1 LSAITKSVP
10 NIIKTNINKN
20 FNPKFFI
27 LLTFL
32 IQKYFLYYINKTF
45 TVMKKIILFLV
56 FLFAVSN
63 MTYSQFQKRKVT
75 LQLEDILNFYP
86 DNEKI
91 RVIIHLSDYV
101 DINKFNVETE
111 HMIKSQADKTELL
124 INTLRNKAKSTQSNL
139 LSFLQYNKYKN
150 KIYDIKDFWIINAV
164 AVYADVDI
172 VKQVTFRNDVGFI
185 EVDNPIFFDDEEE
198 SYSFKSDEVNT
209 VETGLKVIKADK
221 LWKLGITGVG
231 TIVMNIDSGVDGNH
245 PAFNSRWRG
254 LIVPWYHAWFD
265 ANGASFPT
273 WCTDHGTHTM
283 GIMCGLGQTTGDT
296 VGVAFG
302 AHWISARRLCSGNY
316 TNFGIAAFQ
325 WGLDPDSNAST
336 RDEASVI
343 SCSWNSSDSTGNE
356 CNGSFKAT
364 LITLEAGGVPV
375 VWSSGNNGPNS
386 SSISSPKNINTNEV
400 NAFTVGAVDGNTTG
414 YPIASF
420 SSRGPSI
427 CGGTGSLLI
436 KPEVSAPGVDVR
448 SCVLNSAYGLKSGT
462 SMAAPHGAG
471 AVALL
476 RSFAPNIT
484 GKMSLLALYYSATD
498 LGTTGEDNNY
508 GMGLINVFE
517 AMKILG
523 MSIAHTPLN
532 DTLNVNGP
540 FKIRVTLNKSTVVNA
555 KLDTA
560 KIKVFWSRN
569 SVNLS
574 DSISMSRDT
583 GNVWFA
589 NIPGNGS
596 PAVYRYFIRL
606 YDTLGVR
613 AQSPADAP
621 FANYS
626 FNAGATI
633 IEDPVSN
640 IPVEYFLAQNY
651 PNPFN
656 PSTTIKFGIKKTGFV
671 KLSVFDISGRLVSE
685 LINNEFQ
692 PGIYEVNFDAGRHS
706 SGIYF
711 YKLETEFFTDV
722 KRMTLLK

>member
-1 LSAITKSVP
+1 MKKFVL
-10 NIIKTNINKN
+10 
-20 FNPKFFI
+20 FFI
-27 LLTFL
+27 
-32 IQKYFLYYINKTF
+32 
-45 TVMKKIILFLV
+45 
-56 FLFAVSN
+56 FLFAISN
-63 MTYSQFQKRKVT
+63 ISHSQFQRGKVT
-75 LQLEDILNFYP
+75 QQLEGILNFYP
-86 DNEKI
+86 DNEKV
-91 RVIIHLSDYV
+91 RVIIHLSDNL
-101 DINKFNVETE
+101 DIEKFNIESE
-111 HMIKSQADKTELL
+111 NARLNQAEKTELL
-124 INTLRNKAKSTQSNL
+124 INTLRNKANITQSNL
-139 LSFLQYNKYKN
+139 LTFLELNKNIN
-150 KIYDIKDFWIINAV
+150 KVYEIKDFWIINAV
-164 AVYADVDI
+164 AIYADVDI
-172 VKQVTFRNDVGFI
+172 IKQITFRNDVGLM
-185 EVDNPIFFDDEEE
+185 EVDNLIIFEDEEY
-198 SYSFKSDEVNT
+198 SYSFKSDKVNS
-209 VETGLKVIKADK
+209 VETGLKVINADK
-221 LWKLGITGVG
+221 LWKLGITGTG
-231 TIVMNIDSGVDGNH
+231 TIVMNVDSGVDGNH

-265 ANGASFPT
+265 ANGATFPT

-296 VGVAFG
+296 VGAAFG

-325 WGLDPDSNAST
+325 WGLDPDSNSST

-343 SCSWNSSDSTGNE
+343 NCSWNSTDPTSNE
-356 CNGSFKAT
+356 CTGTFKAT
-364 LITLEAGGVPV
+364 LITLESGGVPV
-375 VWSSGNNGPNS
+375 VWSSGNSGPGAS
-386 SSISSPKNINTNEV
+386 TVTSPKNINTNEV
-400 NAFTVGAVDGNTTG
+400 NAFTVGAIDGNTTG

-436 KPEVSAPGVDVR
+436 KPEVSAPGVNVR

-462 SMAAPHGAG
+462 SMAAPHVSG

-484 GKMSLLALYYSATD
+484 GKMALLALYYSATD

-523 MSIAHTPLN
+523 MSITHIPLN
-532 DTLNVNGP
+532 DTLNLNGP
-540 FKIRVTLNKSTVVNA
+540 YKVKVTLNKSTITNA
-555 KLDTA
+555 QLDTA

-569 SVNLS
+569 SINLT
-574 DSISMSRDT
+574 DSISMTRDT
-583 GNVWFA
+583 GNVWYA

-621 FANYS
+621 LNYYT
-626 FNAGATI
+626 FNAGATNT
-633 IEDPVSN
+633 EDPITG
-640 IPVEYFLAQNY
+640 IPGEYYLTQNY

-656 PSTTIKFGIKKTGFV
+656 PSTTIKFGIKKQDFV
-671 KLSVFDISGRLVSE
+671 KLTVYDISGRTVSE
-685 LINNEFQ
+685 LLSKELNPGNYEINFES
-692 PGIYEVNFDAGRHS
+692 GKLS

-711 YKLETEFFTDV
+711 YKLETSNFTDV
-722 KRMTLLK
+722 KRMIILK